1 MSPASMVGLSGV
13 VAELSPVTG
22 ATTVTLPV
30 ARSASESVASAA
42 FAVASWIVKMVSA
55 GLTNSTV

>member
-1 MSPASMVGLSGV
+1 MSPASIVGLSGV

-30 ARSASESVASAA
+30 TRSASESVVSAA